1 MLAWCRCL
9 VLLMTLLCL
18 VIQERCGSCADAEVP
33 CSFRFV
39 IRFVLWLWLRHYIGL
54 CWFVGTVGVNRVLVL
69 HSALH
74 CLPWDLEMG
83 LERASQRKKPQRNV
97 VLTIEQKAG
106 AVWKALWGVKPFM
119 IWEYL
124 RWFKN
129 FRSAKETIGINRPQE
144 PIRIDQLF
152 RRSFKNGSNW
162 PSMALRFTAAQNV
175 TMCLWCSWGQLGSI

>member
-106 AVWKALWGVKPFM
+106 AESVVGCKT
-119 IWEYL
+119 IHDL

-129 FRSAKETIGINRPQE
+129 FRSKETIGRKSRSVSINSSGEASRMAATGRAWLWDSP
-144 PIRIDQLF
+144 P
-152 RRSFKNGSNW
+152 RRTLLCVYGAVGS
-162 PSMALRFTAAQNV
+162 
-175 TMCLWCSWGQLGSI
+175 